1 MADNDAAIP
10 PVTPG
15 GIDLGFQGRTLRRID
30 VIRTADAWDI
40 SCVIAGEGGEADVRC
55 AFRDVQWMQMAGTWR
70 QGLRIIQLYHRP
82 VPETL
87 RETLP
92 GLITHG
98 DLYSLTVRGGS
109 HINLV
114 AAGIDLTPA

>member
-1 MADNDAAIP
+1 VAYDDAAIP
-10 PVTPG
+10 PVSPG
-15 GIDLGFQGRTLRRID
+15 GIDLGFLGRHLRRMD
-30 VIRTADAWDI
+30 VVRTAEAWDI
-40 SCVIAGEGGEADVRC
+40 SCIIQGEGDGRDLRC

-70 QGLRIIQLYHRP
+70 QGLRVIQFYHRP
-82 VPETL
+82 VPDTL

-92 GLITHG
+92 SLITHG